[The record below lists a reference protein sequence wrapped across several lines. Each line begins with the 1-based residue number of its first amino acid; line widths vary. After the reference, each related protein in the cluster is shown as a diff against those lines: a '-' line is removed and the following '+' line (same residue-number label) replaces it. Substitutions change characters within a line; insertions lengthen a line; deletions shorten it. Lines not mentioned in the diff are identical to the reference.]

1 MEEEFAS
8 VDTATVIKGF
18 LSSRDPRPPCIP
30 KEIGFHQALAKS
42 PATLPSWITE
52 EDVHY
57 FAEKLKRNRLHW
69 RIELLPKSGQVRILF
84 NCSRINQRFQG
95 FLVFLLLT
103 LLLVFLLIFLILAVM

>member
-57 FAEKLKRNRLHW
+57 FAEKLKKTGFTGGLNYYRNLDKYVYYLTVLGSTRDS
-69 RIELLPKSGQVRILF
+69 RDFSCSYYLLCCLCF
-84 NCSRINQRFQG
+84 Y
-95 FLVFLLLT
+95 
-103 LLLVFLLIFLILAVM
+103 